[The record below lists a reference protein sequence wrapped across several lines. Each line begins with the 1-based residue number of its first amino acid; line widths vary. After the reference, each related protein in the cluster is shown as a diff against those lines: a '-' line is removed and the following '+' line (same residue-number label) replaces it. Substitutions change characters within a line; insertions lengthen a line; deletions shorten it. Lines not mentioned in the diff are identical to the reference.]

1 MLQYQ
6 LVNLAMKR
14 AINTSSTVYGG
25 GKQFETY
32 LKYWKRSIKKRNDL
46 HRKRHEKI
54 V

>member
-6 LVNLAMKR
+6 LV
-14 AINTSSTVYGG
+14 INTSSTVYGG